1 MEKDRKSS
9 WRAYTAWDYQK
20 ELEDLDRA
28 SQEGWQLIRGGCFH
42 NKFVKNPGVRY
53 RYQLDYGR
61 IQDMG
66 RYIETFREQG
76 WEYVNST
83 FNGWHYF
90 RKAWDPSLPDSAYEI
105 YTERSGLPE
114 MERRWARIAG
124 IVGMVLLGFAG
135 GWLWSTIR
143 QPQLPHLIM
152 TLMLALEAA
161 FLLRGWYIM
170 RNPDS
175 SRKRGGE
182 SRLFA
187 IFLAVLLLGSAAAI
201 TLTYLRPHFTTSQQA
216 SSADYPVEDNEW
228 LEFTVKYADNYFL
241 NLKMQAEDPMTFS
254 ILNEAGEVVFTKTE
268 TDFEARD
275 LRIRLPAGEYRYR
288 LSLSGTGGFLVEC
301 ELE

>member
-1 MEKDRKSS
+1 MAKDRKSS

-20 ELEDLDRA
+20 ELEDLDKA

-53 RYQLDYGR
+53 RYQLDFGR
-61 IQDMG
+61 IEDMG

-90 RKAWDPSLPDSAYEI
+90 RKAWDPALPESAYEI
-105 YTERSGLPE
+105 YTERGQLPE
-114 MERRWARIAG
+114 MKKRWTRFAG

-135 GWLWSTIR
+135 FWLWSTIR
-143 QPQLPHLIM
+143 QFQLPNLIM
-152 TLMLALEAA
+152 TLMFAVEAG

-170 RNPDS
+170 RSPDS
-175 SRKRGGE
+175 PRKRGGE
-182 SRLFA
+182 HRLFA
-187 IFLAVLLLGSAAAI
+187 LLLAVILLGSAAAI

-216 SSADYPVEDNEW
+216 DSVDYPAEDNDW
-228 LEFTVKYADNYFL
+228 LDFTVKYPDNYYL
-241 NLKMQAEDPMTFS
+241 DLKMQAEQPMTFS
-254 ILNEAGEVVFTKTE
+254 VVNEAGEVVFTRTE
-268 TDFEARD
+268 TEFEARD
-275 LRIRLPAGEYRYR
+275 LRLRLPAGQYRYR
-288 LSLSGTGGFLVEC
+288 LSLSGTGAFLVEC

>member
-1 MEKDRKSS
+1 MAKDRKSS
-9 WRAYTAWDYQK
+9 WQAYVAWDYEK

-28 SQEGWQLIRGGCFH
+28 SQEGWQLVRGGCFH
-42 NKFVKNPGVRY
+42 NKFVKNPQVRY

-61 IQDMG
+61 IDDMG

-90 RKAWDPSLPDSAYEI
+90 RKAWDPALPESAYEI
-105 YTERSGLPE
+105 YTDRSSLPE
-114 MERRWARIAG
+114 MEQRWARIAG
-124 IVGMVLLGFAG
+124 IVGMVLLGLTG

-152 TLMLALEAA
+152 FLTLAVEAG
-161 FLLRGWYIM
+161 FLLRGWVIM
-170 RNPDS
+170 RS
-175 SRKRGGE
+175 SNSPRKRGGE
-182 SRLFA
+182 SRMFL
-187 IFLAVLLLGSAAAI
+187 IFLAVILLGVAASI

-216 SSADYPVEDNEW
+216 SSVEFPVEDKDW
-228 LEFTVKYADNYFL
+228 QDFAVKYPDNYFL
-241 NLKMQAEDPMTFS
+241 DLKMQAEEPITFS
-254 ILNEAGEVVFTKTE
+254 ILNEAGETVFTKTE
-268 TDFEARD
+268 TDFEAQN

>member
-42 NKFVKNPGVRY
+42 NKFVKNPAVRY
-53 RYQLDYGR
+53 RYQLDFGR
-61 IQDMG
+61 IEDMG

-90 RKAWDPSLPDSAYEI
+90 RKAWDPALPESAYEI
-105 YTERSGLPE
+105 YTERGQLPE
-114 MERRWARIAG
+114 MEKRWTRIAG

-135 GWLWSTIR
+135 FWLWSTIR
-143 QPQLPHLIM
+143 RFQLPNLIM
-152 TLMLALEAA
+152 TLMPAVEAG

-170 RNPDS
+170 RNPNS
-175 SRKRGGE
+175 PRKRGGE

-187 IFLAVLLLGSAAAI
+187 LLLAVILLGSAAAV

-216 SSADYPVEDNEW
+216 DSVEYPAEDNDW
-228 LEFTVKYADNYFL
+228 LDFTVKYPDNYYL
-241 NLKMQAEDPMTFS
+241 DLKMQAEEPMTFS
-254 ILNEAGEVVFTKTE
+254 IVNEAGEVVFTKTE

-275 LRIRLPAGEYRYR
+275 LRLRLPAGQYRYR
-288 LSLSGTGGFLVEC
+288 LSLSGTGSFLVEC
-301 ELE
+301 EME